1 MSTGWKLSGRRRVF
15 VGDPDV
21 LDALWEADQ
30 PDTERERRTQ
40 RTPHAGAGRGWLTD
54 EQRERIVELREKGRA
69 ITQIAE
75 LVGTSRETV
84 RRTLHAAGVD
94 LTPALQP
101 CGTPAAYRRHL
112 SAKEVPCD
120 TCTRAS
126 TDANIAYRRGFGGT
140 TGDGSQRW
148 PFATDLRNVGPVRRR
163 RTRLTDEQDAQA
175 AQMREDGASWS
186 QIARALGCHTATAR
200 DAAQRGRTQARS
212 DAA

>member
-101 CGTPAAYRRHL
+101 CGTPAAYKRHL

-120 TCTRAS
+120 ACTRAN
-126 TDANIAYRRGFGGT
+126 TDASVAYNRGLGGT
-140 TGDGSQRW
+140 TGGGSRRW
-148 PFATDLRNVGPVRRR
+148 PIGIDNRPSGPAHWRPRRI
-163 RTRLTDEQDAQA
+163 TKEQDAQA
-175 AQMREDGASWS
+175 TQMREGGATFS
-186 QIARALGCHTATAR
+186 QIAQMLGCSTETAR
-200 DAAQRGRTQARS
+200 AAVQRGRAQARS